1 MRSRR
6 ARLCKSVDS
15 LRNLPQRATRRAN
28 EKASHINTISWS
40 HVHGRKAMQ
49 QRKRIDNRHV
59 ATTHWAERG
68 GRDCG
73 LFRSKLRCS
82 SASCQCLSES
92 DLATAR
98 RPQLGLHVPG
108 SRNGASLCCKLMSPR
123 GMLRNVQEPLAIV
136 WPVSSKLNN
145 MPMKRGSCGLH
156 TGCARV

>member
-1 MRSRR
+1 MGAVTGIVRVANTHTTHHSM
-6 ARLCKSVDS
+6 AQNDSGIHLKAWEWSV
-15 LRNLPQRATRRAN
+15 
-28 EKASHINTISWS
+28 SHITSE
-40 HVHGRKAMQ
+40 H
-49 QRKRIDNRHV
+49 
-59 ATTHWAERG
+59 HWAERG

-82 SASCQCLSES
+82 SASWQCLPES
-92 DLATAR
+92 DLVTVR

-136 WPVSSKLNN
+136 WPVSSKLNS